1 MFFSKVTKKYFL
13 NIDMESEEEF
23 RPRYVQLLTDLLYS
37 RCTDRFARLLANQ
50 ERPRHLSAGL
60 QPMRSLAAF
69 KTKNLA
75 LFRQPDAFEI
85 VSCSCM
91 LAIFSYMFRIWFQI
105 SDYGMRIKMNIC

>member
-50 ERPRHLSAGL
+50 ERPRHLSADS
-60 QPMRSLAAF
+60 QPMRSFAAF
-69 KTKNLA
+69 KTKNLT
-75 LFRQPDAFEI
+75 LFRQPDTF
-85 VSCSCM
+85 M
-91 LAIFSYMFRIWFQI
+91 
-105 SDYGMRIKMNIC
+105 K